1 MEPLLQELLSPVRD
15 EVEEMSRFFERELA
29 APSAVLRELVG
40 HLSRYKGKRLRGTEV
55 LLVGKAFGP
64 LGPEHVPVAA
74 IVEMIHTATLVHDDV
89 LDVASLRRGLASVN
103 ARYGNPTA
111 VLLGDYI
118 YAKAFHLSTG
128 LRSQVASRLLADTT
142 RTVCRGEI
150 EQTAARFDFDLTEAR
165 YLELIDMKTASLH
178 GAACELGARYAG
190 EGEETALAMRGF
202 GRDLGRA
209 FQIVDDCL
217 DLEGDERIV
226 GKSLGTD
233 VSEGKITLPVVH
245 LLAGLSPRERL
256 RVREI
261 YLAEGI
267 ADRAATLA
275 AEFDLR
281 PGIEYAIQCADG
293 SSRKALESLERLPA
307 GPCRDA
313 LASLAEYVLC
323 RRS

>member
-1 MEPLLQELLSPVRD
+1 MSLL
-15 EVEEMSRFFERELA
+15 FERELTP
-29 APSAVLRELVG
+29 PSPVLRELVA
-40 HLSRYKGKRLRGTEV
+40 HVSRYKGKRLRGTEV
-55 LLVGKAFGP
+55 LLAGGAFGP

-89 LDVASLRRGLASVN
+89 LDAATKRRGLPSAN

-128 LRSQVASRLLADTT
+128 LRSQIASRLLAETT

-150 EQTAARFDFDLTEAR
+150 EQTASRFDFDLTEGR

-190 EGEETALAMRGF
+190 QGDESAAAMRTF
-202 GRDLGRA
+202 GRNLGLG

-217 DLEGDERIV
+217 DLDGDEAVV

-233 VSEGKITLPVVH
+233 VAEGKVTLPVVH
-245 LLAGLSPRERL
+245 LLARLTPRERL
-256 RVREI
+256 RVKEI
-261 YLAEGI
+261 YLAEGL
-267 ADRAATLA
+267 ADRAGTLRT
-275 AEFDLR
+275 EFDLR
-281 PGIEYAIQCADG
+281 PGIEYAFQRADG
-293 SSRKALESLERLPA
+293 SIRRALESLEVLPV
-307 GPCRDA
+307 GPSRDA

-323 RRS
+323 RRT